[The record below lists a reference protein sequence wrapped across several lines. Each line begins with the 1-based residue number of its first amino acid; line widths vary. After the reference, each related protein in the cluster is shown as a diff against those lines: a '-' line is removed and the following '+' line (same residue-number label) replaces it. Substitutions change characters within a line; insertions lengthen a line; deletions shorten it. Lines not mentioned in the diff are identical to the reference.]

1 EGAGGAELDQT
12 GAGGFGEGC
21 GLSGVL
27 ATDAVVLLHQQ
38 QQRGLRQAH
47 GVPGGH
53 GPVVGDGGAL
63 AAQCGVQEPRGQG
76 CAVLGGVLPEGGGG
90 VQQVEGVLVVS
101 EPVGDLVA
109 VLFGEPLRVVLGGGG
124 SQGGVG
130 DSQQQPVCCG
140 VFEGPA
146 CGDGGAGA
154 VGECFVQAH
163 LPHPVGGQ
171 GGQPRAGRQAEGG
184 FAHRVCPACSS
195 CSSSVAISVKER
207 MSASVRS
214 CPPSEVRARVLA
226 RLRNDPAKALTSL
239 VPEAMQ

>member
-1 EGAGGAELDQT
+1 IQFTCWAGAAHPGGVGAVPPGPVPLPEGGCGDAGPGHGLGEGAGGAELDQT

-140 VFEGPA
+140 V
-146 CGDGGAGA
+146 
-154 VGECFVQAH
+154 
-163 LPHPVGGQ
+163 
-171 GGQPRAGRQAEGG
+171 
-184 FAHRVCPACSS
+184 
-195 CSSSVAISVKER
+195 
-207 MSASVRS
+207 
-214 CPPSEVRARVLA
+214 
-226 RLRNDPAKALTSL
+226 
-239 VPEAMQ
+239 